1 MKQQSYESTVLL
13 QQWVILQPTE
23 YDGGWHKMDS
33 FVLKQRNKRD
43 INQQLRIWDKGALE
57 WIIAAHNVCRRCLN
71 DRIDILKISFRISI
85 QEDGLVDGKNSQDF
99 KSFNQNIFWRFYTN
113 SCLMNYSAQAY

>member
-1 MKQQSYESTVLL
+1 MERIEILLVAIIPTTTMKQQSYESTVLL

-71 DRIDILKISFRISI
+71 EDINTGGWISGWKEFA
-85 QEDGLVDGKNSQDF
+85 
-99 KSFNQNIFWRFYTN
+99 RF
-113 SCLMNYSAQAY
+113 